1 MSRMVMI
8 HGHKSD
14 PEKVLKEEPVT
25 VQEAEVYNR
34 MMDAIGKSY
43 VPLYAG
49 QKVIKLPFR
58 GDK

>member
-1 MSRMVMI
+1 MSRVVMI
-8 HGHKSD
+8 PSYKSE

-25 VQEAEVYNR
+25 PQEAEVYNR

-49 QKVIKLPFR
+49 QKVIKLPLR
-58 GDK
+58 GKS